1 MKTGEHTASLTGQGM
16 PTHQHL
22 VVSILKAVD
31 NLGGSA
37 NTNEIA
43 ESVIE
48 NRPNAEEIRQSTY
61 PPHHPALSLAYQCHR
76 TARKKPQYCYPCS
89 VRR

>member
-1 MKTGEHTASLTGQGM
+1 M

-48 NRPNAEEIRQSTY
+48 NRPNAEEIRQITY
-61 PPHHPALSLAYQCHR
+61 PPPPRAIA
-76 TARKKPQYCYPCS
+76 
-89 VRR
+89 

>member
-1 MKTGEHTASLTGQGM
+1 M

-37 NTNEIA
+37 KTNEIA

-61 PPHHPALSLAYQCHR
+61 PPPPRAIACLSMSPNR
-76 TARKKPQYCYPCS
+76 
-89 VRR
+89 

>member
-31 NLGGSA
+31 NLGIS
-37 NTNEIA
+37 E
-43 ESVIE
+43 
-48 NRPNAEEIRQSTY
+48 
-61 PPHHPALSLAYQCHR
+61 YQ
-76 TARKKPQYCYPCS
+76 
-89 VRR
+89 

>member
-61 PPHHPALSLAYQCHR
+61 PITLLAVPLEGAQDSY
-76 TARKKPQYCYPCS
+76 S
-89 VRR
+89 

>member
-1 MKTGEHTASLTGQGM
+1 M

-37 NTNEIA
+37 KTNEIA

-48 NRPNAEEIRQSTY
+48 NRPNAEEIRQITY
-61 PPHHPALSLAYQCHR
+61 PHHPALSLDYQCHR
-76 TARKKPQYCYPCS
+76 TARKKPQHCYPCS
-89 VRR
+89 VHRYFVHLAG